1 MTTILDVLE
10 KGAQFLDSK
19 GISEARLNMEH
30 LVAHKLECKRMDLY
44 LRFDEPLSENILTE
58 LRSWLKI
65 RSQHIPLQHII
76 GFVHFYSHDFKSDK
90 RALIPRPET
99 EELVELIVNA
109 DFPTP
114 ARVLDLGCGSGVLGI
129 TIAKALV
136 TKCEQLVLADL
147 STDALSLAKENAEAL
162 EVDAELIETDL
173 FSSITG
179 TFDLIVANL
188 PYIGE
193 TERADLSPEVLHDPE
208 LALFSGQDGLDLLR
222 RFTAECSNFLNPRG
236 MIALE
241 VGHQQGQIVADLLD
255 QAGLKDAEVQDDLSG
270 IARFPIA
277 RKY

>member
-19 GISEARLNMEH
+19 GISEARLNIEH

-44 LRFDEPLSENILTE
+44 LRFDEPLSEDILKE
-58 LRSWLKI
+58 LRSILKI
-65 RSQHIPLQHII
+65 RSQNTPLQHII
-76 GFVHFYSHDFKSDK
+76 GVIHFYSHDFKSDK
-90 RALIPRPET
+90 RALIPRPES
-99 EELVELIVNA
+99 EELVELAVKA

-114 ARVLDLGCGSGVLGI
+114 ARILDLGCGSGVLGI
-129 TIAKALV
+129 TIAKALG

-162 EVDAELIETDL
+162 EVEAEFIETDL
-173 FSSITG
+173 FSAITG

-193 TERADLSPEVLHDPE
+193 TERTDLSPEVLHDPE
-208 LALFSGQDGLDLLR
+208 MALFSGQDGLDLLC
-222 RFTAECSNFLNPRG
+222 RFAAECSAFLNSG
-236 MIALE
+236 GLVALE
-241 VGHQQGQIVADLLD
+241 VGHQQGQAVADLLS
-255 QAGLKDAEVQDDLSG
+255 QAGLSNCEVKSDLSG

-277 RKY
+277 RK

>member
-44 LRFDEPLSENILTE
+44 LRFDEPLSEDILKE
-58 LRSWLKI
+58 LRSILKL
-65 RSQHIPLQHII
+65 RSQNTPLQHII
-76 GFVHFYSHDFKSDK
+76 GVIHFYSHDFKSDK

-99 EELVELIVNA
+99 EELVELAVKA
-109 DFPTP
+109 EFPTP
-114 ARVLDLGCGSGVLGI
+114 ARILDLGCGSGVLGI
-129 TIAKALV
+129 TIAKALG

-162 EVDAELIETDL
+162 EVEAEFIETDL
-173 FSSITG
+173 FSAITG

-193 TERADLSPEVLHDPE
+193 TERTDLSPEVLHDPE
-208 LALFSGQDGLDLLR
+208 MALFSGQDGLDLLC
-222 RFTAECSNFLNPRG
+222 RFAAECSAFLNPG
-236 MIALE
+236 GLVALE
-241 VGHQQGQIVADLLD
+241 VGHQQGQAVADLLS
-255 QAGLKDAEVQDDLSG
+255 QAGLSNCEVKSDLSG

-277 RKY
+277 QK